1 MGNSLVAF
9 CFMSDSANLI
19 HSPLHQRHI
28 ELGAKLAPFGG
39 WEMPL
44 EYAGG
49 GVLAEHAA
57 TRDAVGIFDVSHL
70 GTATLTGPNAADRLN
85 EVLTNDINR
94 IKPGQAQYSTI
105 LSENGTVVDDLI
117 VYLRS
122 KEEVLLIPNAGNST
136 TVLEIIKKNIPSDIV
151 VKNLHS
157 DIAIIAIQG
166 PKSIELVTD
175 LGLPTDMEYMSF
187 KDVSFM
193 GNSVTICRTGYTG
206 EKGFEV
212 LVPAVNALNFWD
224 EVFKKGQKFGA
235 KAVGLGARDTLRTEM
250 GYPLHG
256 QDISLNIS
264 PLEAGLN
271 WAVILDKP
279 KFLGKD
285 ALVKEKASGVKR
297 KLVGI
302 KAVERAI
309 PRSHMKVLDQSNH
322 ELGEITSGTFSPT
335 LREGIALALLE
346 SSVKVG
352 DKVFVDVRGK
362 NVEFLVT
369 KPPFVES
376 KVR

>member
-1 MGNSLVAF
+1 
-9 CFMSDSANLI
+9 
-19 HSPLHQRHI
+19 
-28 ELGAKLAPFGG
+28 
-39 WEMPL
+39 
-44 EYAGG
+44 
-49 GVLAEHAA
+49 
-57 TRDAVGIFDVSHL
+57 
-70 GTATLTGPNAADRLN
+70 
-85 EVLTNDINR
+85 
-94 IKPGQAQYSTI
+94 
-105 LSENGTVVDDLI
+105 
-117 VYLRS
+117 
-122 KEEVLLIPNAGNST
+122 
-136 TVLEIIKKNIPSDIV
+136 
-151 VKNLHS
+151 
-157 DIAIIAIQG
+157 
-166 PKSIELVTD
+166 
-175 LGLPTDMEYMSF
+175 MSF

-212 LVPAVNALNFWD
+212 LVPAANAMNFWD
-224 EVFKKGQKFGA
+224 EVFKKGQKYGA

-256 QDISLNIS
+256 QDISLKIS
-264 PLEAGLN
+264 PLEAGLS

-285 ALVKEKASGVKR
+285 ALVKEKANGVKR

-309 PRSHMKVLDQSNH
+309 PRSHMKVMDQSNQ

-346 SSVKVG
+346 STVKVG

>member
-1 MGNSLVAF
+1 
-9 CFMSDSANLI
+9 MSDSAKLI
-19 HSPLHQRHI
+19 HSPLHQRHV

-57 TRDAVGIFDVSHL
+57 TREAVGIFDVSHL
-70 GTATLTGPNAADRLN
+70 GTATLKGQNAADRLN
-85 EVLTNDINR
+85 EVLTNDLNR

-122 KEEVLLIPNAGNST
+122 KDEVLIIPNAGNAT
-136 TVLEIIKKNIPSDIV
+136 TVLELIKKNIPADIEI
-151 VKNLHS
+151 KNLHQ

-166 PKSIELVTD
+166 PKSIELVND

-193 GNSVTICRTGYTG
+193 GTSITICRTGYTG

-212 LVPAVNALNFWD
+212 LVPADKALSFWD
-224 EVFKKGQKFGA
+224 KVFESGAKYGA

-256 QDISLNIS
+256 QDISLSIS
-264 PLEAGLN
+264 PLEAGLS
-271 WAVILDKP
+271 WAVILSKP
-279 KFLGKD
+279 NFLGKS
-285 ALVKEKASGVKR
+285 ALETEKTNGIKR
-297 KLVGI
+297 KLLGI
-302 KAVERAI
+302 KAIERAI
-309 PRSHMKVLDQSNH
+309 PRSHMKVIDQNNN

-335 LREGIALALLE
+335 LREGIALALLD
-346 SSVKVG
+346 SKVKIG

-369 KPPFVES
+369 KPPFVEP